1 MLAQL
6 PNLGLMCK
14 QLPSNRLKRDERTT
28 SYGVAAASATIALV
42 GLTLT
47 TAVEP
52 AAANTG
58 ETTLQS
64 CLGGIA
70 GQAISRGVPQTA
82 VDQALASVRPLP
94 RVLELENRQPEFTL
108 SFGRYLERL
117 VTEQRVEQGRVML
130 SRHGALLE
138 QISARYGVQSR
149 FLVSFW
155 ALETNFGQ
163 NLGSFRTLDALA
175 TLACQGRRKDFFSTQ
190 LVEALQIVGRG
201 EISADAMV
209 GSWAGALGNM
219 QFIPSTYQAYAVD
232 HDGDG
237 RRDLWGSLPDAFAS
251 AANYLSQL
259 GWNDEQTWGREVRLP
274 ANFDWRLVSIETK
287 PEVAKSL
294 SEWTRLGVTRA
305 DGLPLPKV
313 DIEGAVIAPA
323 GHRGPAFMVYRNY
336 HRILDWNRSILYA
349 VAIGHL
355 SDRLIGRPSLVRQ
368 VDPTHGRLSLNEVEE
383 IQMRL
388 GRLGFGAGKPD
399 GRIGPL
405 TRAAIRRFQQ
415 SKGLPADGFA
425 DRTLLRALR
434 ESTQG

>member
-6 PNLGLMCK
+6 PSLRLLGK
-14 QLPSNRLKRDERTT
+14 ELPSNRLKRDERTI
-28 SYGVAAASATIALV
+28 SYGAAVASATLLLA

-47 TAVEP
+47 SVDP

-58 ETTLQS
+58 EASLES

-70 GQAISRGVPQTA
+70 GQAVSRGVPQTA

-108 SFGRYLERL
+108 SFGRYLDRL
-117 VTEQRVEQGRVML
+117 VTEQRIEQGRTML
-130 SRHGALLE
+130 SRHGPLL
-138 QISARYGVQSR
+138 QQVSARYQVQPR
-149 FLVSFW
+149 FIVAFW

-190 LVEALQIVGRG
+190 LVEALQLLGRG
-201 EISADAMV
+201 EITADAMV
-209 GSWAGALGNM
+209 GSWAGALGHV

-274 ANFDWRLVSIETK
+274 GSFDWQLVSIETK
-287 PEVAKSL
+287 PEMRKSL
-294 SEWTRLGVTRA
+294 ADWSKLGVTKA
-305 DGLPLPKV
+305 DGSPLPKV
-313 DIEGAVIAPA
+313 DIEGAIITPA
-323 GHRGPAFMVYRNY
+323 GHRGPAFMVYGNY
-336 HRILDWNRSILYA
+336 SRILDWNRSILYA

-355 SDRLIGRPSLVRQ
+355 SDRLIGKPQIVRQ
-368 VDPTHGRLSLNEVEE
+368 VDQAHGRLSLVEVKE
-383 IQMRL
+383 IQARL
-388 GRLGFGAGKPD
+388 GTLGYGAGKPD

-405 TRAAIRRFQQ
+405 TRAAIRSFQLD
-415 SKGLPADGFA
+415 KGLPADGFA
-425 DRTLLRALR
+425 DSSLLRALR

>member
-1 MLAQL
+1 MTTSSLSAL
-6 PNLGLMCK
+6 TATFALGLMF
-14 QLPSNRLKRDERTT
+14 
-28 SYGVAAASATIALV
+28 A
-42 GLTLT
+42 
-47 TAVEP
+47 AVEP
-52 AAANTG
+52 VSANTG
-58 ETTLQS
+58 EANLES

-70 GQAISRGVPQTA
+70 GQAVSRGVPQTA

-117 VTEQRVEQGRVML
+117 VTEERVEQGRVML
-130 SRHGALLE
+130 SRHGSLLQ
-138 QISARYGVQSR
+138 QISVQYRVQSR
-149 FLVSFW
+149 FLVAFW

-190 LVEALQIVGRG
+190 LVEALQLVGRG
-201 EISADAMV
+201 EVTADAMV

-237 RRDLWGSLPDAFAS
+237 KRDLWGSLPDAFAS

-274 ANFDWRLVSIETK
+274 ANFDWHLVSIETK
-287 PEVAKSL
+287 PETRKSL
-294 SEWTRLGVTRA
+294 AEWSRLGVTKA
-305 DGLPLPKV
+305 DGSPLPRV
-313 DIEGAVIAPA
+313 DIEGAVITPA
-323 GHRGPAFMVYRNY
+323 GHRGPAFMVYGNY
-336 HRILDWNRSILYA
+336 TRILDWNRSILYA

-355 SDRLIGRPSLVRQ
+355 SDRLIGKPGLARQ
-368 VDPTHGRLSLNEVEE
+368 IEPTHGRLSLGEVEE
-383 IQMRL
+383 IQTRL
-388 GRLGFGAGKPD
+388 GILGFGAGKPD

-415 SKGLPADGFA
+415 AKGLPADGFA

>member
-6 PNLGLMCK
+6 PSLGLLCK
-14 QLPSNRLKRDERTT
+14 QLPSNPLKRGGRTN
-28 SYGVAAASATIALV
+28 SYSAAAASATALLF
-42 GLTLT
+42 GLTL
-47 TAVEP
+47 ADIEP

-58 ETTLQS
+58 DMGLER
-64 CLGGIA
+64 CLGDIA
-70 GQAISRGVPQTA
+70 GQAVSRGVPQTA
-82 VDQALASVRPLP
+82 VDQALASIRPLP

-117 VTEQRVEQGRVML
+117 VTEERIEQGRVML
-130 SRHGALLE
+130 SRHGPLLQ
-138 QISARYGVQSR
+138 QISARYSVQSR
-149 FLVSFW
+149 FLVAFW

-201 EISADAMV
+201 EIAADAMV
-209 GSWAGALGNM
+209 GSWAGALGHV

-287 PEVAKSL
+287 PETEKSL

-305 DGLPLPKV
+305 DGSPLPRV

-323 GHRGPAFMVYRNY
+323 GHRGPAFLVYRNY

-349 VAIGHL
+349 VAVGHL

-368 VDPTHGRLSLNEVEE
+368 VDPTHGRLSLGEVEE

-388 GRLGFGAGKPD
+388 GTLGFAAGKPD

-415 SKGLPADGFA
+415 AKGLPADGFA